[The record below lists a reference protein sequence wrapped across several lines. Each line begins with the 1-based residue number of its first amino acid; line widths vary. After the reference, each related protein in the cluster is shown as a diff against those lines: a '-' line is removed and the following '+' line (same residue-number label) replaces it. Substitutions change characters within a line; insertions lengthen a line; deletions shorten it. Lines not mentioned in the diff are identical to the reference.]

1 MCQELAEQH
10 NLKIVAIAHPDE
22 YVKADD
28 DYADYYPWE
37 AGPAEWVNLIAHA
50 SYVCTDSFHGSVFSK
65 YFLRCPSS
73 RSAATRIW
81 VLSLRTHVLI
91 HCCVSLETP
100 IVFANRRI
108 LSMPQWQMKSLCV
121 STSTT

>member
-37 AGPAEWVNLIAHA
+37 PVRL
-50 SYVCTDSFHGSVFSK
+50 SGS
-65 YFLRCPSS
+65 
-73 RSAATRIW
+73 I
-81 VLSLRTHVLI
+81 
-91 HCCVSLETP
+91 
-100 IVFANRRI
+100 
-108 LSMPQWQMKSLCV
+108 
-121 STSTT
+121 